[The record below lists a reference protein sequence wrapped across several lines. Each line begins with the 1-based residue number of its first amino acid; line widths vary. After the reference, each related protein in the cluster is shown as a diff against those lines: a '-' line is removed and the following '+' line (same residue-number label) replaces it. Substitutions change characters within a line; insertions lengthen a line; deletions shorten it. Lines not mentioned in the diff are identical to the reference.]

1 MTTEKLD
8 QGEVQAFIHE
18 HFGDRAGDVTRLSG
32 GDWSQAYALSLDGK
46 QVVARFGNHGEDY
59 RKDLIASGWAS
70 DELPIPEVF
79 ELEETK
85 VGFFA
90 LSDRARG
97 DFLDELDGEQI
108 KTVLPNLLRTMDA
121 IHGIDISSTEGYG
134 NWESDG
140 HGPQRTWQE
149 ALLHKFEGD
158 PPTHRTHG
166 WRVALEAS
174 PGGTRDFDAALK
186 VLEQLAER
194 MPTERHVIHNDLLNH
209 NVLVQGD
216 KISAVLDWGNS
227 MYGDYLYDAAWLLYC
242 QPRYTSW
249 PELDLAGELR
259 RHWEATGSVPDDREA
274 RLLCYQIHVGLDAQS
289 YAAYRG
295 NWDQLRLNTEQT
307 TKLVETA
314 RGIS

>member
-1 MTTEKLD
+1 MANRSWPVLVIMERTTRRTGLPLAGQLMTF
-8 QGEVQAFIHE
+8 Q
-18 HFGDRAGDVTRLSG
+18 
-32 GDWSQAYALSLDGK
+32 
-46 QVVARFGNHGEDY
+46 
-59 RKDLIASGWAS
+59 
-70 DELPIPEVF
+70 IPEIF
-79 ELEETK
+79 ELDETK

-108 KTVLPNLLRTMDA
+108 KTVLPSLLRTMDA

-134 NWESDG
+134 IWGSDS
-140 HGPQRTWQE
+140 HGPQKTWRE

-174 PGGTRDFDAALK
+174 PGGTRDFDAALRA
-186 VLEQLAER
+186 LEQLAAR
-194 MPTERHVIHNDLLNH
+194 MPAERHVIHNDLLNH

-216 KISAVLDWGNS
+216 RISAVLDWGNS
-227 MYGDYLYDAAWLLYC
+227 MYGDHLYDAAWLLYC

-259 RHWEATGSVPDDREA
+259 RHWEALVQFQMTLKSDCSVIRSTLGSMHSLMPHTG
-274 RLLCYQIHVGLDAQS
+274 G
-289 YAAYRG
+289 
-295 NWDQLRLNTEQT
+295 T
-307 TKLVETA
+307 
-314 RGIS
+314 GIS